1 MLLLALRMLLND
13 RAKFLGILMGV
24 TLASLVI
31 TQQGSIFVGIM
42 WRACSILHDTTQ
54 PDIWVMDA
62 KVQYI
67 EDQKPMTTTQLPRV
81 RGVEGIEWAMPLY
94 KGQIRARLENG
105 QVQNCVLLGVDDATL
120 VGGPSQLISGNLEDL
135 RSADA
140 VIVDEVA
147 AGDRLAKPSSAPGG
161 KPTPLKVGDVL
172 ELNDHRA
179 VVVGIA
185 RMTRSFQNLPTII
198 TTFSRATTMAPRE
211 RRNLSYILVKADESI
226 TPAALCD
233 RISRTTGLA
242 AYTTTEFKWM
252 TVDYFLKN
260 TGIPINFG
268 LSVGLGFL
276 VGTVITGFMFYNF
289 TLDNLRYFATFKAMG
304 ASDSKLLFMIMLQ
317 SLAVGFLGFG
327 LGIGLTGIF
336 GLSAQNAP
344 IAFLLTWQLVAV
356 AGCAMV
362 MICMAASLLSIR
374 KVIRLEPGV
383 VFKGA

>member
-1 MLLLALRMLLND
+1 MLLND
-13 RAKFLGILMGV
+13 RAKFFGILMGV

-42 WRACSILHDTTQ
+42 WRACSVLHDMPQ
-54 PDIWVMDA
+54 PDIWVMDP

-81 RGVEGIEWAMPLY
+81 RGVEGIEWAMPLF

-105 QVQNCVLLGVDDATL
+105 QVQNCVLLGLDDATL
-120 VGGPSQLISGNLEDL
+120 VGGPATMVDGKLEDL

-147 AGDRLAKPSSAPGG
+147 ARDRLAKPPSVPGG
-161 KPTPLKVGDVL
+161 KPTPLKVGDTV

-179 VVVGIA
+179 LVVGIA
-185 RMTRSFQNLPTII
+185 RMTRSFQNQPMII

-211 RRNLSYILVKADESI
+211 RRTLSYILVKADPSVA
-226 TPAALCD
+226 PSVLAD
-233 RISRTTGLA
+233 RIARDTGLA
-242 AYTTTEFKWM
+242 AYTSSEFKWM

-289 TLDNLRYFATFKAMG
+289 TLDNLRFFATFKAMG
-304 ASDSKLLFMIMLQ
+304 ASDVRLLGMIMLQ
-317 SLAVGFLGFG
+317 SLTVGVLGFG
-327 LGIGLTGIF
+327 LGIGLTGLF
-336 GLSAQNAP
+336 GMSAQNAP
-344 IAFLLTWQLVAV
+344 IAFLLTWQLIAV

-362 MICMAASLLSIR
+362 MICMASATLSIR